1 MHNKI
6 KAICLTYDKHMP
18 IMDYVLYTY
27 EKHWPDHP
35 FVFYI
40 PWNITEPTHLINSY
54 GKDRIKLIKTPSPI
68 KGTLRT
74 LLALCDP
81 DEWIW
86 WAMDDKYL
94 LKIKRKE
101 NIHDVFNSLQELDPN
116 VSGFM
121 FTRNCNANWAMKDG
135 KMLRFGNLPFR
146 EKWNYNQIY
155 QPQLLRAR
163 VLSRIFVENEFPED
177 YFLRLGGKDNPDAL
191 LYEKIYEDEIMY
203 SSLVNLLH
211 IAESLA
217 GGKILKNCVRH
228 MSEDGFAVPSI
239 SQSNQEIVYD

>member
-1 MHNKI
+1 M
-6 KAICLTYDKHMP
+6 A

-27 EKHWPDHP
+27 EKCWPDHP
-35 FVFYI
+35 FVFHV
-40 PWNITEPTHLINSY
+40 PWNFTEPTHLINSY

-74 LLALCDP
+74 LLALCEP
-81 DEWIW
+81 NEWIW

-101 NIHDVFNSLQELDPN
+101 NIHNIFSSLHELGPN